1 MRGSSIFLLGFCISL
16 CGVLRI
22 NDASS
27 QPTDD
32 IAHFC
37 IQWMMPRLDEYFAH
51 VRDFILKFID
61 RRPEGSRI
69 QLNVVTDYNYNILSF
84 TKSDSREIWTNEL
97 LEQKPGNFVYSQNG
111 TVSSAFLNKNLKDCF
126 DPYQDLAQI
135 SVLIGPSNTMGAQ
148 DFEKWTFKSYVI
160 QTDESPS
167 KYYLVSLATNHDH
180 VLFVSEREK
189 LERMIAEDSK
199 RKCNTDKYWRSDFDT
214 CESCENKCGS
224 ASLTCENHD
233 LDVECKY
240 HLEYLRSLQSSTPSS
255 TTGGPR
261 TTRPVAPEPQPTTN
275 SDDSSTDRVYIALG
289 LLTLGGLAGV
299 GFLFWKFNFWQWIKK
314 TRERRE
320 ESVDVEMAQIDRR
333 PNVARDND
341 NHLLPDN
348 HPVRDTQPHDDRHSR
363 EVRPHVEV
371 QGEEAD
377 PLMMNVCDATRADAV
392 HDRRFEEIRPS
403 ASIQPS

>member
-1 MRGSSIFLLGFCISL
+1 MKRFLSL
-16 CGVLRI
+16 CVVFRI
-22 NDASS
+22 IAASP
-27 QPTDD
+27 QPRDED
-32 IAHFC
+32 KAHYC
-37 IQWMMPRLDEYFAH
+37 MQWMIPRRDDYFAH
-51 VRDFILKFID
+51 VRDSINEFID

-69 QLNVVTDYNYNILSF
+69 QLNVVTDYNYKILSF
-84 TKSDSREIWTNEL
+84 TKSDSSEIWTNKL
-97 LEQKPGNFVYSQNG
+97 LELKPGNFEYSQNG
-111 TVSSAFLNKNLKDCF
+111 TVSSALLNANLKDCF
-126 DPYQDLAQI
+126 DRYQGLAQI
-135 SVLIGPSNTMGAQ
+135 SVLIGPSYTMGAQ
-148 DFEKWTFKSYVI
+148 DFEKLTIKSYVI
-160 QTDESPS
+160 QTNVSAS
-167 KYYLVSLATNHDH
+167 KSYLVALATNHDH
-180 VLFVSEREK
+180 VVFVSEREQ
-189 LERMIAEDSK
+189 LERMIAED
-199 RKCNTDKYWRSDFDT
+199 
-214 CESCENKCGS
+214 
-224 ASLTCENHD
+224 
-233 LDVECKY
+233 

-275 SDDSSTDRVYIALG
+275 SDDSSTDR
-289 LLTLGGLAGV
+289 
-299 GFLFWKFNFWQWIKK
+299 
-314 TRERRE
+314 

>member
-1 MRGSSIFLLGFCISL
+1 
-16 CGVLRI
+16 
-22 NDASS
+22 
-27 QPTDD
+27 
-32 IAHFC
+32 
-37 IQWMMPRLDEYFAH
+37 MMPRLDEYFAH

-189 LERMIAEDSK
+189 LERMIAED
-199 RKCNTDKYWRSDFDT
+199 
-214 CESCENKCGS
+214 
-224 ASLTCENHD
+224 
-233 LDVECKY
+233 

-377 PLMMNVCDATRADAV
+377 PLMMNLTLYTIGVSRKSAHQHPFNPHRHLVDHSRTCAQSPQTISTITGHPFYPARNLYDWWLTCDIT
-392 HDRRFEEIRPS
+392 FI
-403 ASIQPS
+403 IQLES